1 MGEAII
7 KMRGGIKDPIE
18 SLEIT
23 TSPIKTRYVVGEQ
36 LDLTG
41 IIVTAIYK
49 NGQQVN
55 VTNDCT
61 FSPANGA
68 TLASANKT
76 IVASWNFGRKTY
88 TASLLIDVVS
98 MSEFWEKGT
107 DEEVVSMITAA
118 RQGQYNL
125 SDYWKV
131 GDKRTITLNSIDGVG
146 GGATHRSQQVDI
158 VISEFGGKR
167 LQDNTT
173 CLMQWDFK
181 HCLEQECVM
190 NTTDT
195 NAGGYESTVIAPWL
209 DDKVFYALPTWLQEI
224 SKPFYM
230 TTGCGSGSSNVN
242 TKVHKLGLRTAKEIF
257 GNGYFGNAAEASAN
271 NHITYYQTTKN
282 LDKGNAYTWLAT
294 DCVDPNDSYTTT
306 KCFLALYKFSSTTY
320 NSSPHLATNANGVAP
335 YGCI

>member
-23 TSPIKTRYVVGEQ
+23 TSPTKTRYVVGEQ

-68 TLASANKT
+68 TLASADKT

-118 RQGQYNL
+118 RQGTYSL

-131 GDKRTITLNSIDGVG
+131 GDKRTITISSMDGVSG
-146 GGATHRSQQVDI
+146 GEAHNSKQV
-158 VISEFGGKR
+158 VIAITEFGGKT
-167 LQDNTT
+167 LQDGST
-173 CLMQWDFK
+173 CLLQWDCIDVLDK
-181 HCLEQECVM
+181 QGAM
-190 NTTDT
+190 NTSAT
-195 NAGGYESTVIAPWL
+195 NSGGYDASSMATWL
-209 DDKVFYALPTWLQEI
+209 DNVCFNALPSWLKGV
-224 SKPFYM
+224 SKQFYM
-230 TTGCGSGSSNVN
+230 TTGTGSGSGKAN
-242 TKVHKLGLRTAKEIF
+242 TTLHSLGLRTEKEVF
-257 GNGYFGNAAEASAN
+257 GNSNHSQSAEAQKNTQISYYNTTAN
-271 NHITYYQTTKN
+271 RRKSYRW
-282 LDKGNAYTWLAT
+282 WLASDYYSSGDT
-294 DCVDPNDSYTTT
+294 YGNQRYFCSVCNDSLSWADSMTADS
-306 KCFLALYKFSSTTY
+306 ALDI
-320 NSSPHLATNANGVAP
+320 AP